1 MTKNDRQVIGITL
14 GDINGVGP
22 EVVIKAL
29 LDSRIL
35 NLLTPVIFGSMTSI
49 SYYRKRLKIDEFSVY
64 QLKEGQEPNL
74 KKVNIVDCWQDD
86 SEIKPG
92 EATKESGKKAL
103 LALEKACDYLEKGLI
118 DGIVTAPINKATIQ
132 SDKFTFPGHTEY
144 FGAKFAGNPLMFM
157 ISENLRIAVASGH
170 VQLKD
175 VSQHIT
181 SELIENSINRI
192 IKSLNIDFGISKPK
206 IALLG
211 LNPHSGEDGL
221 LGKEEKE
228 IIEPVINKYKE
239 EGVLVYGPF
248 PADGFFGSGAHKKYD
263 AILAMYHDQGLI
275 PFKSLSF
282 GQGVNFTANLN
293 LVRTSPD
300 HGTGYDIAGKGTASE
315 SSLRNAIY
323 LAVDILNNRIEN
335 NKAKSET

>member
-1 MTKNDRQVIGITL
+1 MAKNRQQVIGITL

-29 LDSRIL
+29 SDNRIL
-35 NLLTPVIFGSMTSI
+35 NQLTPVIFGSAATI
-49 SYYRKRLKIDEFSVY
+49 SYYCKHLKIDDFSVH
-64 QLKEGQEPNL
+64 QLGDGLEPNP

-86 SEIKPG
+86 GEIRPG
-92 EATKESGKKAL
+92 EATKESGSKAL
-103 LALEKACDYLEKGLI
+103 LALERACDFLEKGQI

-132 SDKFTFPGHTEY
+132 SENFNFPGQTEY
-144 FGAKFAGNPLMFM
+144 FGAKFDSDPLMFM

-181 SELIENSINRI
+181 PELMVNSIEMI
-192 IKSLNIDFGISKPK
+192 TKSLKIDFSITKPK
-206 IALLG
+206 IAVLG

-228 IIEPVINKYKE
+228 IIEPVIKRFKE
-239 EGVLVYGPF
+239 EGALVFGPF
-248 PADGFFGSGAHKKYD
+248 SADGFFGSGAPKKYD
-263 AILAMYHDQGLI
+263 AVLAMYHDQGLI

-282 GQGVNFTANLN
+282 GLGINFTANLKV
-293 LVRTSPD
+293 VRTSPD
-300 HGTGYDIAGKGTASE
+300 HGTGYDIAGKGIASE
-315 SSLRNAIY
+315 TSLRSAIY
-323 LAVDILNNRIEN
+323 LAVDILNNRNEN
-335 NKAKSET
+335 NKYLPET